1 MDGISS
7 LWIVS
12 AKTDPRAS
20 TPHHFTPKMAR
31 RICQTRM
38 RQRQNQ
44 IRLASITVLRGF
56 VSRSSWIQDL
66 NQTFNRLHRQDRRYT
81 FADALRAY
89 ADELEGV

>member
-1 MDGISS
+1 MQ
-7 LWIVS
+7 
-12 AKTDPRAS
+12 
-20 TPHHFTPKMAR
+20 PKMAR
-31 RICQTRM
+31 RIRQTRM

-66 NQTFNRLHRQDRRYT
+66 NRTFNRLHRQDRRST